1 MTPHVLLVR
10 KSPSQPKHRSSG
22 KSHNLAH
29 PAAHF
34 LYSTTSPNDF
44 LAILK
49 AGNER
54 SRSTETAGHGAPK
67 SAVCRKITLRHAN
80 PVACAGGDTPCISH
94 KCFATLLL
102 CRMRHTQCLMGHRK
116 QPKPVQRVPLMAQS
130 VPKLALLLL
139 VISRHITQQ
148 IQLLKIKNHN
158 QTSLY
163 WPAFLSA
170 PISAPS
176 AMRSLVLLGSS
187 FQRHRRWLLFDFD
200 DKKLARAF
208 AHSAR

>member
-1 MTPHVLLVR
+1 
-10 KSPSQPKHRSSG
+10 
-22 KSHNLAH
+22 
-29 PAAHF
+29 
-34 LYSTTSPNDF
+34 
-44 LAILK
+44 
-49 AGNER
+49 
-54 SRSTETAGHGAPK
+54 
-67 SAVCRKITLRHAN
+67 
-80 PVACAGGDTPCISH
+80 
-94 KCFATLLL
+94 
-102 CRMRHTQCLMGHRK
+102 
-116 QPKPVQRVPLMAQS
+116 MAQS

-187 FQRHRRWLLFDFD
+187 FQRHGAGCFSILMTKGLRALL
-200 DKKLARAF
+200 LT
-208 AHSAR
+208 AHAECR

>member
-1 MTPHVLLVR
+1 
-10 KSPSQPKHRSSG
+10 
-22 KSHNLAH
+22 
-29 PAAHF
+29 
-34 LYSTTSPNDF
+34 
-44 LAILK
+44 
-49 AGNER
+49 
-54 SRSTETAGHGAPK
+54 
-67 SAVCRKITLRHAN
+67 
-80 PVACAGGDTPCISH
+80 
-94 KCFATLLL
+94 
-102 CRMRHTQCLMGHRK
+102 
-116 QPKPVQRVPLMAQS
+116 MAQS

-208 AHSAR
+208 A